1 MNTRKTVYEKL
12 FRNEE
17 TKLATH
23 EIELALFDEIKNALK
38 NYGVNNG
45 KIVKA
50 NATVTKS
57 VQAINSAMK
66 DANIVVNKQM
76 GKGVLAMAQKF
87 QAQLD
92 KTAKELGVSMAGSD
106 VQKQIIE
113 LSNIAEQM
121 QDNIDGVY
129 ELLKTVGK

>member
-1 MNTRKTVYEKL
+1 MNTRKTVYERL

-38 NYGVNNG
+38 NYGVNNS
-45 KIVKA
+45 KILKA

-113 LSNIAEQM
+113 LSNIAEEM

>member
-12 FRNEE
+12 FRNDE

>member
-12 FRNEE
+12 FRNNE

>member
-1 MNTRKTVYEKL
+1 MNTRKTVYERL

-38 NYGVNNG
+38 NYGVNNS

>member
-12 FRNEE
+12 FRNDKTE
-17 TKLATH
+17 LATH